1 MICTTEQK
9 PEPILSSLKELD
21 TRRFLITKAR
31 IMDAGYGHTFFLGMT
46 HEPTKKEGTMVT
58 AGQHQMERTIETG
71 SALFPRNKQPSRK
84 QLVSRPSGFS

>member
-46 HEPTKKEGTMVT
+46 RMSPRKRKGRWLQPANIKWKGRQKRARLCFH
-58 AGQHQMERTIETG
+58 AINNHQG
-71 SALFPRNKQPSRK
+71 NNLFHA
-84 QLVSRPSGFS
+84 